1 MFEVFEVFESDFH
14 TFRRQKYPVIFE
26 QQMEVSGHSGGG
38 AYPFYTCNM
47 YILI

>member
-38 AYPFYTCNM
+38 VMNGLHLAVW
-47 YILI
+47 